1 MISSKSI
8 PADELKKH
16 GVDLAGVIN
25 EEFLNRFSKSHHKH
39 NSEIYSGTQYVT
51 EFDDKIS
58 LTYEIQNPIT
68 FDLSPIPRA
77 KFKKIW
83 TNHLKVKGNSSLVES
98 DVIEVPPNLILRSN
112 KIKFTVTV
120 FDGNTD
126 TEKLKVSFEWD
137 LESRA
142 AVRQYGDT
150 IKLESIKVEF
160 SVGENAVRNDIKK
173 KLALDKAPSDIKFGN
188 PNDPVWCA
196 KVEQLILLLLNKILA
211 TQISNFINT
220 WELPSSIKLIDGVE
234 ISPVYLDIHNHSL
247 VTGAQV
253 TSSPKGA
260 SPLQSEIESLI
271 SNYSRRV
278 EEEFS
283 NMSDDELMSWD
294 PDKSPSLSWINQYRN
309 EIEKKAN
316 KEITTQSSHTEKYD
330 ANLALATNDKLFDAL
345 TKQYLS
351 VRDGWEGSKKL
362 DKLVKAVAAWWLSV
376 QNGYGK
382 VDGKGI
388 SIGANVDIG
397 GRVQVC
403 HFDVDPKNFG
413 KWRCHGPN
421 VNLSPD
427 PDFSMSAFPTFTSN
441 GIYLN
446 VKLLTKGITISI
458 PDWPDWANKILKWVT
473 SMLTR
478 PLLDAIRSIIA
489 LFRVRIAKYP
499 MHFPG
504 TALEWSPRMNS
515 EPDNFDGYLTFTA
528 DPEFK

>member
-1 MISSKSI
+1 MISNKSI
-8 PADELKKH
+8 PADELKKY
-16 GVDLAGVIN
+16 GVDIAGVVN
-25 EEFLNRFSKSHHKH
+25 EEFLNGFSESHHKA
-39 NSEIYSGTQYVT
+39 NSGIYTGVQFVT

-58 LTYEIQNPIT
+58 LEYKIQNPIK
-68 FDLSPIPRA
+68 FDLSPIPKS

-83 TNHLKVKGNSSLVES
+83 THHLNVKGNSSLNET
-98 DVIEVPPNLILRSN
+98 DVIEVPPNLILKTS
-112 KIKFTVTV
+112 KINFTVTV

-126 TEKLKVSFEWD
+126 NEKLKVSFEWD
-137 LESRA
+137 LEARA
-142 AVRQYGDT
+142 AVRQYGDI

-160 SVGENAVRNDIKK
+160 SVGENVVKNDIKK
-173 KLALDKAPSDIKFGN
+173 KLDLNDRPSNVKFGD
-188 PNDPVWCA
+188 PSDPVWCA

-211 TQISNFINT
+211 TQISNFINS
-220 WELPSSIKLIDGVE
+220 WELPNSIELVDGVE
-234 ISPVYLDIHNHSL
+234 VSPVYLAIYNHSL
-247 VTGAQV
+247 ITGAQI
-253 TSSPKGA
+253 TSSVKGA

-271 SNYSRRV
+271 SNYSKRV

-283 NMSDDELMSWD
+283 NMSDDDLINWD
-294 PDKSPSLSWINQYRN
+294 PDKSMSLSWINEYKN
-309 EIEKKAN
+309 EIEEKQD
-316 KEITTQSSHTEKYD
+316 KELSLQSTRSDKYD
-330 ANLALATNDKLFDAL
+330 PNLALATNDKLFDVLA
-345 TKQYLS
+345 KQYLS

-362 DKLVKAVAAWWLSV
+362 DKIVKAEASWWLSV
-376 QNGYGK
+376 QNGYGR

-388 SIGANVDIG
+388 NVGADVDIG

-427 PDFSMSAFPTFTSN
+427 PDFSMSAFPTFTES

-446 VKLLTKGITISI
+446 VKLMTKGIAISI
-458 PDWPDWANKILKWVT
+458 PDWPSWANKILKWVT

-478 PLLDAIRSIIA
+478 PLLDAIRAIIA
-489 LFRVRIAKYP
+489 IFRVRLAKYP

-515 EPDNFDGYLTFTA
+515 KPDNFGGYLTFTA
-528 DPEFK
+528 DPKFK